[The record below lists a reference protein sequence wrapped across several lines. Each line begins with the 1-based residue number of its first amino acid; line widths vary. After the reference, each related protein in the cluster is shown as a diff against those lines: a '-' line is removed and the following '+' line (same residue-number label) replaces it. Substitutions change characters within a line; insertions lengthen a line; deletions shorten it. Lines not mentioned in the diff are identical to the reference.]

1 MLSRRSWCRRHRTQ
15 RIGSTESAVRYAN
28 GPFFSCVG
36 KECSDKQT
44 MLANSNVF
52 FPEGSMGV
60 LMGLIPVFTV
70 RWLSVLRDGQ

>member
-1 MLSRRSWCRRHRTQ
+1 M
-15 RIGSTESAVRYAN
+15 
-28 GPFFSCVG
+28 G

-44 MLANSNVF
+44 MLMDHDVF